1 MRHKARRG
9 RYLLSDRHSFGK
21 GNEMRLGKDLL
32 NKPIISI
39 TDGRN
44 LGAVKDIYLDS
55 QLSQI
60 TGVYTGSE
68 GLVRRKHFMIPSE
81 SVVIFGIDVILV
93 KNRDVIVQEDER
105 PEAAAWVRLSKLKGR
120 QVDTRGGTKVAA
132 IGDIIMG
139 EQGEVTGF
147 SLSKVYVE
155 GPVAERGRI
164 QREAMLDPG
173 NEDGVMT
180 IDLTKAEGA
189 EKAQGGEEGTA
200 APAPPET
207 ENDTENPPSDAPAD
221 EVDTLSK

>member
-1 MRHKARRG
+1 
-9 RYLLSDRHSFGK
+9 
-21 GNEMRLGKDLL
+21 MRLGKDLL
-32 NKPIISI
+32 NKPIISV

-55 QLSQI
+55 QLEQI
-60 TGVYTGSE
+60 TGIYTGSE
-68 GLVRRKHFMIPSE
+68 GLVRRKHYMIPSE
-81 SVVIFGIDVILV
+81 SVVIFGIDTILV
-93 KNRDVIVQEDER
+93 KNRDVIVLEDER
-105 PEAAAWVRLSKLKGR
+105 PEAVAWVRLSKLKGR
-120 QVDTRGGTKVAA
+120 QVDTSGGTKVAT

-139 EQGEVTGF
+139 ENGEVTGF

-173 NEDGVMT
+173 NEDGVLT

-189 EKAQGGEEGTA
+189 QAGESGGDTA
-200 APAPPET
+200 VTTPPET
-207 ENDTENPPSDAPAD
+207 EDKTENPPSDAPAD

>member
-1 MRHKARRG
+1 MRHKTRRG
-9 RYLLSDRHSFGK
+9 RYLLFDLHSFGK
-21 GNEMRLGKDLL
+21 GIEMRLGKDLL
-32 NKPIISI
+32 NKPIITV

-60 TGVYTGSE
+60 TGIYTGSE

-93 KNRDVIVQEDER
+93 KNRDVIIQEDER
-105 PEAAAWVRLSKLKGR
+105 PEAVAWVRLSKLKGR
-120 QVDTRGGTKVAA
+120 QVDTSGGTKVAT

-139 EQGEVTGF
+139 ENGEITGF

-173 NEDGVMT
+173 NEDGVLT

-189 EKAQGGEEGTA
+189 QTGESEGDTA
-200 APAPPET
+200 VTTPPQT
-207 ENDTENPPSDAPAD
+207 EDTTENPPSDAPAD

>member
-1 MRHKARRG
+1 MRRIH
-9 RYLLSDRHSFGK
+9 YLLSYLHSFGK
-21 GNEMRLGKDLL
+21 GNKMRLGKDLL

-55 QLSQI
+55 QLAQI

-68 GLVRRKHFMIPSE
+68 GLVRRKHYMIPSE

-93 KNRDVIVQEDER
+93 KDRDVIVQEDER
-105 PEAAAWVRLSKLKGR
+105 PEAVAWVRLSKLKGR
-120 QVDTRGGTKVAA
+120 QVDTSGGTKVAT

-139 EQGEVTGF
+139 ENGQITGF

-173 NEDGVMT
+173 NEDGVLT
-180 IDLTKAEGA
+180 IDLTQAEGSPA
-189 EKAQGGEEGTA
+189 EESEADTA
-200 APAPPET
+200 VTTPPQPEDT
-207 ENDTENPPSDAPAD
+207 TENPPSDAPAD

>member
-1 MRHKARRG
+1 
-9 RYLLSDRHSFGK
+9 
-21 GNEMRLGKDLL
+21 MRLGKDLL

-55 QLSQI
+55 QLAQI

-68 GLVRRKHFMIPSE
+68 GLVRRKHYMIPSE

-93 KNRDVIVQEDER
+93 KDRDVIVQEDER
-105 PEAAAWVRLSKLKGR
+105 PEAVAWVRLSKLKGR
-120 QVDTRGGTKVAA
+120 QVDTSGGTKVAT

-139 EQGEVTGF
+139 ENGQITGF

-173 NEDGVMT
+173 NEDGVLT
-180 IDLTKAEGA
+180 IDLTQAEGSPA
-189 EKAQGGEEGTA
+189 EESEADTA
-200 APAPPET
+200 VTTPPQPEDT
-207 ENDTENPPSDAPAD
+207 TENPPSDAPAD

>member
-1 MRHKARRG
+1 
-9 RYLLSDRHSFGK
+9 
-21 GNEMRLGKDLL
+21 MRLGKDLL
-32 NKPIISI
+32 NKPIISV

-55 QLSQI
+55 QLAQI
-60 TGVYTGSE
+60 TGIYTGSE

-105 PEAAAWVRLSKLKGR
+105 PEAVAWVRLSKLKGR
-120 QVDTRGGTKVAA
+120 QVDTSGGTKVAT

-139 EQGEVTGF
+139 EDGQITGF

-173 NEDGVMT
+173 NEDGLMT
-180 IDLTKAEGA
+180 IDLTKAEGS
-189 EKAQGGEEGTA
+189 QTGDSGGEDTA
-200 APAPPET
+200 VTTPPET
-207 ENDTENPPSDAPAD
+207 EDKTDNPPSDAPAD